1 MRNAWLEEWLH
12 DQKTTVTRLVRLGTA
27 RRHLR
32 GMVRAVFTV
41 RRSVDAVAVSLCH
54 LLVPMASAAIREDT
68 VKLERYMAWCEEH
81 ENLIMLATGVV
92 TLILGPVFYCVA
104 LNHGEYFDWI
114 FKPFALM
121 DHVLNWFCG
130 C

>member
-1 MRNAWLEEWLH
+1 MAW
-12 DQKTTVTRLVRLGTA
+12 
-27 RRHLR
+27 
-32 GMVRAVFTV
+32 
-41 RRSVDAVAVSLCH
+41 
-54 LLVPMASAAIREDT
+54 AAIREDT

-81 ENLIMLATGVV
+81 ENLIMLAMCVV

-121 DHVLNWFCG
+121 AHVLNWFCG